1 MPSVIGHLAAFV
13 GVSLVVIVT
22 PGPDTALTVRSA
34 LFGGRLG
41 GLATAAGVAT
51 GQATWALCT
60 AAGLA
65 ALLHASQPALLAI
78 RIVGAAYLIYL
89 GAGALLAAM
98 RSRKVHT
105 AEAIAHRRRIAPTA
119 AYRQGLLSNLSN
131 PKMAVFFIA
140 VLPQFTGTQP
150 AFVVVA
156 GFGLVFCSLTLAWLS
171 GYALAVAKAGD
182 VLRRARM
189 RRLLD
194 GLTGGVLVALGIRL
208 ASARV

>member
-1 MPSVIGHLAAFV
+1 MIGHLAAFV

-22 PGPDTALTVRSA
+22 PGPDTALTIRSA
-34 LFGGRLG
+34 LFGGRLS

-51 GQATWALCT
+51 GQATWAVCT

-65 ALLHASQPALLAI
+65 ALLRTSQPALFSI
-78 RIVGAAYLIYL
+78 RLVGGAYLIYL
-89 GAGALLAAM
+89 GGGALLAAL
-98 RSRKVHT
+98 RARRVDEAK
-105 AEAIAHRRRIAPTA
+105 AIAHRRRIPPAT

-140 VLPQFTGTQP
+140 LLPQFTGPQP
-150 AFVVVA
+150 AFVGVV

-171 GYALAVAKAGD
+171 GYAFAVAKAGD
-182 VLRRARM
+182 VLRRARV

-194 GLTGGVLVALGIRL
+194 SLTGGVLVALGLRL
-208 ASARV
+208 ASEQV